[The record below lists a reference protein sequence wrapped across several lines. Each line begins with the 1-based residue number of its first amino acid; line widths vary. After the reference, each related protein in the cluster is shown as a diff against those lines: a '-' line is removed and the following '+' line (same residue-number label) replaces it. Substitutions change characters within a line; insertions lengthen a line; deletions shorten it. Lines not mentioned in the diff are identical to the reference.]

1 MKVCAKRA
9 GRSRERG
16 LVTVIILAL
25 IVLVAI
31 YVQLNSGSIERMKQE
46 VELISRTSAV
56 SSPVEREAGDE

>member
-1 MKVCAKRA
+1 MKVCAEHTA
-9 GRSRERG
+9 RSGERG
-16 LVTVIILAL
+16 LVTVIMLAL

-31 YVQLNSGSIERMKQE
+31 YVRLNSGSIERMKQE

>member
-1 MKVCAKRA
+1 MKLGANGGARP
-9 GRSRERG
+9 GESG

-31 YVQLNSGSIERMKQE
+31 YVRLNSGSIERMKQE

-56 SSPVEREAGDE
+56 SVPVEAEVGDE